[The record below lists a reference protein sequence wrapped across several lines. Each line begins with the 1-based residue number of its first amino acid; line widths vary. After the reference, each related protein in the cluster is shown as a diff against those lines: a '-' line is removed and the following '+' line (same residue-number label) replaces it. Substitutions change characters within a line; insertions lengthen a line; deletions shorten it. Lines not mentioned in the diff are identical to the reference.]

1 MFIDPFSPYVYLFKF
16 SYNNICNNMTQQPS
30 TGKKNKVLLFFFFNY
45 VGQDYSKVCKNNLSV
60 SEVI

>member
-1 MFIDPFSPYVYLFKF
+1 
-16 SYNNICNNMTQQPS
+16 MTQQPS

>member
-1 MFIDPFSPYVYLFKF
+1 
-16 SYNNICNNMTQQPS
+16 MTQQPS
-30 TGKKNKVLLFFFFNY
+30 TGKKNKVLLFFFNY